1 MSVSEAPVNFTGSN
15 PVRIYLDHNATTPMA
30 AEVRSAIGN
39 ALAVA
44 GNPSSIHGEGREA
57 RDHIESARRNVA
69 AMLGASPYDIVFTS
83 GGTEADS
90 LAIVGLAR
98 AAVRRGRPARI
109 LTTAIEHPAVLG
121 PCEALRQDGFEL
133 TLVRVDPDGR
143 LDLDDFEARCRA
155 GAALAALSLAN
166 HEIGTVQDMRAA
178 AEMAEK
184 QGVLVHCDAVQAGGK
199 SRIRAPE
206 LNLAS
211 LAISAHK
218 FYGPKGIGALWI
230 RGGVDFDPAVPAG
243 HQERG
248 RRPGTENVLG
258 IVGMGAAAELAIE
271 RLDQDASNTA
281 ELAQRFEA
289 RVRDI
294 GDVRIHGVGA
304 IRIGNTV
311 NVGFDGALGE
321 AVVVALDIAGF
332 AVSTGAACTSG
343 SVEPSPV
350 LLGMGVSRE
359 RAIEAVRFSFGR
371 GNTRQDIDALLEVL
385 PDIISRSRQFR

>member
-311 NVGFDGALGE
+311 YVGFDGALGE